1 MRVLV
6 VPDSFTGTL
15 TSAQAAAAICEGWQA
30 AAPHDR
36 LSALAISDGGP
47 GFVDALLASSNF
59 EPAGVSVTDLVG
71 NQIEIKVAVSKS
83 EPLTF
88 YIESAQIVGSA
99 IVSGES
105 IRHPDKYTSFGIG
118 EAILAAIKKGAR
130 RVVIGLGGTAV
141 IDGGAGMLAALG
153 GQPATKL
160 KSGASKLSE
169 LNNIDLS
176 VALENLANT
185 ELIIA
190 ADVDVPLL
198 GQRGAAIGFGAQKG
212 ASVKLQTE
220 LEIALTHFSSLFPP
234 RIDGKDASLMLGA
247 GAAGGIGFAALAVNA
262 TKVAGFEFVADALS
276 LKEEIAASDLVI
288 TGEGSF
294 DWQSMQG
301 KAISQLAQMCLSAG
315 KPLLVL
321 AGQVDVGRREWS
333 AIGVVGAYACS
344 ADGELPAQP
353 DLALTEL
360 AFRVGRTFSPTS
372 WQN

>member
-15 TSAQAAAAICEGWQA
+15 TSAQAAASICEGWRA
-30 AAPHDR
+30 AAPDDK
-36 LSALAISDGGP
+36 LIGLAISDGGP
-47 GFVDALLASSNF
+47 GFIDALLSSSNF
-59 EPAGVSVTDLVG
+59 ESQAFLVTDLVG
-71 NQIEIKVAVSKS
+71 NQAEIKVAISKS
-83 EPLTF
+83 EPRTF

-99 IVSGES
+99 IVSTATTK
-105 IRHPDKYTSFGIG
+105 HPDRYTSFGIG
-118 EAILAAIKKGAR
+118 EAVLAAIKNGAKR
-130 RVVIGLGGTAV
+130 IVIGLGGTAV

-153 GQPATKL
+153 AQPAEKL
-160 KSGASKLSE
+160 RNGATDLIELSK
-169 LNNIDLS
+169 IDLTS
-176 VALENLANT
+176 VQKTLKNI

-198 GQRGAAIGFGAQKG
+198 GQRGAAFGFGTQKG
-212 ASVKLQTE
+212 ASTKLQEE
-220 LEIALTHFSSLFPP
+220 LEKALTHFSSLIPP
-234 RIDGKDASLMLGA
+234 RSDGKDAALMLGA

-262 TKVAGFEFVADALS
+262 TKVAGFDFVADALK
-276 LKEEIAASDLVI
+276 LRDEIAASDLVI

-333 AIGVVGAYACS
+333 AIGVVCAYACS
-344 ADGELPAQP
+344 TDGELPEKP
-353 DLALTEL
+353 DVALSEL